1 MSMYSRPRMTST
13 HSSTAACIPSSIRCC
28 RTCSASCHPSHQ
40 RPRSTSSTH
49 GPPSTPRSHDTRSP
63 TPSGSYLTG
72 LVHHIALR
80 TVFRRTIGARAG
92 RFGAGGFS
100 LPSSLV
106 SLRSARSGALVSG
119 GGPGPRVAGSA
130 GRPRARVPGP
140 GNPRPAV
147 TASAGQCEWR
157 PWAAPSGDPGT
168 PRPPWAA
175 NPGVFPQPTSAI
187 EKLAT
192 DFRK

>member
-100 LPSSLV
+100 LPRLTGAAQISQIWRARV
-106 SLRSARSGALVSG
+106 RRRSGSSSRRFGWQA
-119 GGPGPRVAGSA
+119 
-130 GRPRARVPGP
+130 RARVPGP